1 MAKKKNI
8 EHLAESLPLVAID
21 LGSSGIRAM
30 AARRVAGDKLH
41 ILGVE
46 QSSQF
51 QCVDRGVV
59 VQSSN
64 AGFMIGQVLKLL
76 ANRIG
81 VNELPAAF
89 VTLGG
94 KSMKIYNVRSKRD
107 QVRKR
112 EVSRQLLDELQQE
125 CKDKIEARN
134 AEAAVLGLVPSY
146 YVLDGVEQE
155 EVPAP
160 EQRAVMVEANYIAFV
175 GKKELDSQVRKSF
188 DQAGK
193 SIEQTFVRPDALLS
207 AFAATDGYE
216 VLRDGCAVIDF
227 GAQTTTLSVFKQ
239 SQYLCTKV
247 VPQGGYHISR
257 VLEDQGM
264 SFAYAEKLKCQHGF
278 ASPEFIEK
286 QYTMLVPAPGLEVG
300 KLRISNTEVAMQIG
314 LKLEEILGPIL
325 DELRDYENR
334 ISVVYL
340 TGGGSM
346 LNGLIDY
353 VAQRTKL
360 KVMYGAHD
368 RVLDVTTPE
377 EYCEPRYSALVG
389 ALLLGADYRDTHP
402 GQKINNNKLVDKVSI
417 ALIDIFSNQQQ

>member
-1 MAKKKNI
+1 MAKKKNT
-8 EHLAESLPLVAID
+8 LQTTESLPLVAID
-21 LGSSGIRAM
+21 LGSNGVRAM
-30 AARRVAGDKLH
+30 AAERVGGDRLH

-46 QSSQF
+46 QTNQF

-64 AGFMIGQVLKLL
+64 AGYMIGQVLKLL
-76 ANRIG
+76 TNRIG
-81 VNELPAAF
+81 VTELPAAF
-89 VTLGG
+89 VTMGG
-94 KSMKIYNVRSKRD
+94 RSMKIYNVRSKRD

-155 EVPAP
+155 EAP
-160 EQRAVMVEANYIAFV
+160 TPDQRATMVEANYVAFV
-175 GKKELDSQVRKSF
+175 GKKELETQVRKSF

-193 SIEQTFVRPDALLS
+193 SIEQTFIRQDALLS

-216 VLRDGCAVIDF
+216 VLQDGCAVIDF

-239 SQYLCTKV
+239 SQYLATKV
-247 VPQGGYHISR
+247 VPQGGYHITR
-257 VLEDQGM
+257 VLEDQGI
-264 SFAYAEKLKCQHGF
+264 SFAYAEKLKCQHGY
-278 ASPEFIEK
+278 ASPDLVEK

-300 KLRISNTEVAMQIG
+300 KLRISNTEVAMQIA
-314 LKLEEILGPIL
+314 LKLEEILGPL
-325 DELRDYENR
+325 LEELKKHEDR
-334 ISVVYL
+334 ISVVYI

-346 LNGLIDY
+346 LNGLLDF

-368 RVLDVTTPE
+368 RVLDITTSE
-377 EYCEPRYSALVG
+377 EFCEPRYSSLVG
-389 ALLLGADYRDTHP
+389 ALLLGADYRDMHP
-402 GQKINNNKLVDKVSI
+402 GKKLTPPKITDKLGGI
-417 ALIDIFSNQQQ
+417 LIDIFSNQQQ